1 MSFSNY
7 QIMKTIEIIKAGRS
21 RKRRGISPLTL
32 AEQLGFIGKDTS
44 KSTFGK
50 QIVGQIREDIDMET
64 IMTIDETYI
73 IPILPADLDLLK
85 EWNANRA
92 RYAETVIRRTS
103 NGVYIVGRDLHIM
116 DFEDATELLNSSAKL
131 IRSATRKIW
140 EWNG

>member
-131 IRSATRKIW
+131 IRSAT
-140 EWNG
+140 